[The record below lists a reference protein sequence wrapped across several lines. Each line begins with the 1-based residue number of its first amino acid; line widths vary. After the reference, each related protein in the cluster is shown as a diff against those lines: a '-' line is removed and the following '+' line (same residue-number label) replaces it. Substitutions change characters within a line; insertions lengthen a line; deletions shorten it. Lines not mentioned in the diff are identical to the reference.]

1 MSQQCSVLSSPK
13 RQGPDGSWVASDLP
27 LDNGFPRLPDPSFLA
42 FGVCPLVIEASL
54 EACSGFPVGGAGAC
68 PLVGVNS
75 SSEAWACSK
84 IAVFKVY

>member
-68 PLVGVNS
+68 PLVVELGLGPMVGR
-75 SSEAWACSK
+75 AMSK
-84 IAVFKVY
+84 GRV